1 LGDVVF
7 PSILVAWDFMADDD
21 NDDAT
26 IGYSSYAS
34 AYVIGYIIG
43 SFITEIVGNFDLLG
57 IPSGLPALVFL
68 IPSMLVA
75 VTLIV

>member
-1 LGDVVF
+1 MMIMMMPL
-7 PSILVAWDFMADDD
+7 LVIRPTHQRM
-21 NDDAT
+21 
-26 IGYSSYAS
+26 SL
-34 AYVIGYIIG
+34 VIIG